1 MSKHTPGPWR
11 VGESCRTADIKAG
24 YNALIARV
32 EIESA
37 GDRGDANA
45 RLIAAAPDLLEVCK
59 RVRDG
64 LDAGEHPGQF
74 ASMLDAAIRKAEG
87 GEA

>member
-11 VGESCRTADIKAG
+11 VGESCRVADIKAG

-45 RLIAAAPDLLEVCK
+45 RLIAAAPDLLEALK
-59 RVRDG
+59 HALEDG
-64 LDAGEHPGQF
+64 DDWRGLAE
-74 ASMLDAAIRKAEG
+74 SAIRKAEG